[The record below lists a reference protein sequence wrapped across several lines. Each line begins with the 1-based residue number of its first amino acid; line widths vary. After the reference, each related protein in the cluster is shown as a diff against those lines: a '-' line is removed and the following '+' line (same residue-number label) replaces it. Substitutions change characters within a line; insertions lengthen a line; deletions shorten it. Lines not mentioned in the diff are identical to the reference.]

1 VDLILNKPVTRR
13 RRKSHE
19 VIDKPGIDSK
29 AVCSFRYDSLKLV
42 DIEDKNG
49 LMNHLQKVLIK
60 KPKNHPISS
69 N

>member
-1 VDLILNKPVTRR
+1 MILNKPVKRR

-19 VIDKPGIDSK
+19 VIDKPGIESK

-42 DIEDKNG
+42 DIENKND
-49 LMNHLQKVLIK
+49 LMKHLEKVLTR